1 LDLFVEEDMEYARRL
16 IRAGVPV
23 ELHVYA
29 GAYHA
34 FDVLTNAPI
43 AAVAKRD
50 SLAALRR
57 FLK

>member
-1 LDLFVEEDMEYARRL
+1 
-16 IRAGVPV
+16 
-23 ELHVYA
+23 VYA

-43 AAVAKRD
+43 AATAKRD